1 MILFRDLLRVRLLF
15 CLNLVFAIL
24 LAAGAQAQAQP
35 GSGSAEAANTASK
48 TDASSA
54 SQHVVLKVGDL
65 QITQATFEQYLA
77 DLEAQQGPP
86 ELGRK
91 KLGENYASM
100 LMLSQMAAA
109 NHLDTS
115 PEVVRQ
121 LAIDRMQI
129 LSNAEFAK
137 LKDSTSP
144 TPEEISAYYNAH
156 LADYDTV
163 TIRRIFIWSGDKAT
177 DKRTLTPPQAQK
189 LAEEIQQ
196 AYASGGDVD
205 KPISQTPHGV
215 DDVMADKEPLTFQR
229 GDLPAQM
236 NDAVFALNEGGWKE
250 FNSGPGAY
258 AFFHVVKKGRL
269 ELKNVTPQIAKKLQ
283 SQKLREQLES
293 LKKQNGVWMDE
304 TYFVSKPEMPKFADR
319 D

>member
-1 MILFRDLLRVRLLF
+1 
-15 CLNLVFAIL
+15 
-24 LAAGAQAQAQP
+24 
-35 GSGSAEAANTASK
+35 
-48 TDASSA
+48 
-54 SQHVVLKVGDL
+54 VLKVGDL

-91 KLGENYASM
+91 KLGDNYASM

-115 PEVVRQ
+115 PEVQRQ

-129 LSNAEFAK
+129 LSNAQFAK
-137 LKDSTSP
+137 LKASATP

-156 LADYDTV
+156 LADYE
-163 TIRRIFIWSGDKAT
+163 TIEVRRIFLWSGDKVT
-177 DKRTLTPPQAQK
+177 DKRTLTPEQAQK
-189 LAEEIQQ
+189 LAEQIKQ
-196 AYASGGDVD
+196 AYSSGGDVD
-205 KPISQTPHGV
+205 KVISQTPHGS
-215 DDVMADKEPLTFQR
+215 DDVVADKEPLKFQR
-229 GDLPAQM
+229 GDLPGEM
-236 NDAVFALNEGGWKE
+236 NDVVFALNEGGWKE

-269 ELKNVTPQIAKKLQ
+269 GLNDVSSQIEKKLQ
-283 SQKLREQLES
+283 SQKLREQLET

>member
-1 MILFRDLLRVRLLF
+1 LFRDLFRVRLLF
-15 CLNLVFAIL
+15 CLNLVLTII
-24 LAAGAQAQAQP
+24 LAAAAQAQAQP
-35 GSGSAEAANTASK
+35 GSGTAEAADTASK
-48 TDASSA
+48 TDAPSP

-109 NHLDTS
+109 NHLDAS
-115 PEVVRQ
+115 PEVQRQ

-129 LSNAEFAK
+129 LSNAQFAK
-137 LKDSTSP
+137 LKESASP
-144 TPEEISAYYNAH
+144 TREEISAYYNAH

-163 TIRRIFIWSGDKAT
+163 EVRRIFVWSGDKVT
-177 DKRTLTPPQAQK
+177 DKRSLTPEEAQK
-189 LAEEIQQ
+189 MAEQIRQ
-196 AYASGGDVD
+196 AYTSGGDVD
-205 KPISQTPHGV
+205 RVISQTPHGS
-215 DDVMADKEPLTFQR
+215 DDVMADKEPLKFQR
-229 GDLPAQM
+229 GDLPGQM
-236 NDAVFALNEGGWKE
+236 NDVVFALNEGGWKE
-250 FNSGPGAY
+250 FNNGPGAF

-269 ELKNVTPQIAKKLQ
+269 SLKDVTPQIDKKLQ
-283 SQKLREQLES
+283 AQKLREQLES